1 MKSLNEKDYK
11 LFQSLVG
18 LSQEGMRKTLSKYL
32 ATRYPKDNVITTKEF
47 IYAVGDIPIALVAHM
62 DTVFK
67 TPPEDIYY
75 DKEKNVMWSPDGLG
89 ADD

>member
-11 LFQSLVG
+11 LFQSLAG

-32 ATRYPKDNVITTKEF
+32 ATRYTKDNVITTKEF
-47 IYAVGDIPIALVAHM
+47 IYAVGNIPIALVAHM

-67 TPPEDIYY
+67 TPPEDIY
-75 DKEKNVMWSPDGLG
+75 
-89 ADD
+89 